1 MTKTIAQIWKGT
13 LDPARYSGADQP
25 AVREL
30 ADRLERDAERLEK
43 ELTEKEKEMFLC
55 YCDRMNDYIAL
66 MNEQAFCDG
75 FCLGA
80 KIVAEALTAPM
91 QPE

>member
-30 ADRLERDAERLEK
+30 ADCLEQDAEELAK
-43 ELTEKEKEMFLC
+43 ELTEEAKEQFRC

-66 MNEQAFCDG
+66 INEQAFCDG

-80 KIVAEALTAPM
+80 KIVTEALTAPV

>member
-13 LDPARYSGADQP
+13 LDPARYSGADQM
-25 AVREL
+25 AVRAL
-30 ADRLERDAERLEK
+30 ADRLEQDAEQ
-43 ELTEKEKEMFLC
+43 LTKILMEKEKAMFQD
-55 YCDRMNDYIAL
+55 YCDRMNDYVAL

-80 KIVAEALTAPM
+80 KIVAEALTAPV